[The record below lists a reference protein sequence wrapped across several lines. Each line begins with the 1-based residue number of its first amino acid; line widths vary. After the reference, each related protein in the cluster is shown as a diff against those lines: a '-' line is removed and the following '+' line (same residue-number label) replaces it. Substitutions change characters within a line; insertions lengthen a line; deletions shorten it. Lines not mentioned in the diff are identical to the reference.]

1 MAAAPLDL
9 SSEEGRTAYR
19 LELRRVAVWPR
30 MAGFGLILGGALV
43 LFWNLRFSGA
53 PDQTLTIA
61 TYGAIGLG
69 WALVLV
75 AIFLRSRYQRRRL
88 SGD

>member
-1 MAAAPLDL
+1 MTTPDL
-9 SSEEGRTAYR
+9 STPEGRQAYR
-19 LELRRVAVWPR
+19 LEVRQVAFWPR

-43 LFWNLRFSGA
+43 LLWNLRFSGA

-61 TYGAIGLG
+61 SYSAIGAG